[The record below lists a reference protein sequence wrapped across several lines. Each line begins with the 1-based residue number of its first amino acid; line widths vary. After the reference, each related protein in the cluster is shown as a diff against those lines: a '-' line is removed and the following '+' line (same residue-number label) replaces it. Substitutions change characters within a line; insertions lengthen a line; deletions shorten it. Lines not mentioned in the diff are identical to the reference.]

1 MNHAPISRPAKRKP
15 RRSEPVIL
23 FSVASASFAIAASS
37 VHEIRSTDSLAGAA
51 AEIEAPGVRKVRH
64 TIERSGKPYYVVN
77 AGVHF
82 GLPPTRP
89 ALVLVLRDSLAA
101 VLIDCIEEMAE
112 ISTLHALPRAF
123 SGAERQWYRGLAVLG
138 ERVVPVVHSGGFL
151 SAPELALLEAARP
164 ADSSL
169 ANAGMEGVAS
179 A

>member
-1 MNHAPISRPAKRKP
+1 MNHGPKSRPAKRKP

-23 FSVASASFAIAASS
+23 FSVASAAFAIAASS
-37 VHEIRSTDSLAGAA
+37 VHEVRSTDSLAGAA
-51 AEIEAPGVRKVRH
+51 AEIEAPGVPKVRH
-64 TIERSGKPYYVVN
+64 TIERSQKTYYVVN

-89 ALVLVLRDSLAA
+89 ALVLMLRDSPAA
-101 VLIDCIEEMAE
+101 VLIDRIEEMAE

-123 SGAERQWYRGLAVLG
+123 GGAERQWYRGLALLG

-151 SAPELALLEAARP
+151 SSQELSLLEAARP
-164 ADSSL
+164 VDSLPADSEIHG
-169 ANAGMEGVAS
+169 AVS